1 MFFAGKKSVV
11 GGKVL
16 MLQMF
21 TVVCLG
27 LRSSFPKSVILCEVT
42 DSVTEMN
49 MMCSSLKITT
59 YFNKIILKQQ
69 NLPQLIFMLV
79 VPFLDSKSS
88 L

>member
-1 MFFAGKKSVV
+1 
-11 GGKVL
+11 

-21 TVVCLG
+21 TVICLG

-59 YFNKIILKQQ
+59 YFNKIIFKRQ

-79 VPFLDSKSS
+79 VPFLDSQSS